1 MSLPF
6 DQNLF
11 DKFLQADRH
20 EGVDELGGF
29 AYHLDLSV
37 PAVATAIH
45 AGHQVRNELLP
56 LMEITAAERLFEED
70 SATDEMIKDFP
81 SAIWGLDSRAEY
93 DLNRPPADALPLTP
107 EKFWGIRVYR
117 TPPSDDM
124 NARSLEKFHAFH
136 RFIGS
141 YVQALL
147 TRHGRCV
154 VYDIHSYN
162 ISRQVEKGIENP
174 PLFNLGTVLLD
185 KKKWDIQINAWLQQ
199 LKSISIPGFE
209 ITVAENEVFFGRAH
223 LCRSFTES
231 GENILFLPTEIA
243 KIYMNELEG
252 TLKTPVLQA
261 IKHGLQSAMK
271 QHSELFARLS
281 DQPTSKSR
289 AN

>member
-20 EGVDELGGF
+20 EGVDDLGGF

-37 PAVATAIH
+37 PAIATAIH
-45 AGHQVRNELLP
+45 AGHRVRNELLP
-56 LMEITAAERLFEED
+56 LMEITEAGRLFEED
-70 SATDEMIKDFP
+70 AATDEMIQGFP
-81 SAIWGLDSRAEY
+81 SAIWALDSRVEY
-93 DLNRPPADALPLTP
+93 DINRPPADALPLTP
-107 EKFWGIRVYR
+107 EKFWGTRVYQ
-117 TPPSDDM
+117 TPPSNDM
-124 NARSLEKFHAFH
+124 NARSLEKFHAFY

-162 ISRQVEKGIENP
+162 ISRQVEKGTESP
-174 PLFNLGTVLLD
+174 PVFNLGTVLLD
-185 KKKWDIQINAWLQQ
+185 KKKWGIQIDAWLQQ
-199 LKSISIPGFE
+199 LKAISIPDHH
-209 ITVAENEVFFGRAH
+209 ISALENEVFFGRAH

-231 GENILFLPTEIA
+231 GENILVLPTEIS

-252 TLKTPVLQA
+252 TLKATVVQA
-261 IKHGLQSAMK
+261 LKQGLQSAMK
-271 QHSELFARLS
+271 RHSEIFARLS
-281 DQPTSKSR
+281 
-289 AN
+289 A